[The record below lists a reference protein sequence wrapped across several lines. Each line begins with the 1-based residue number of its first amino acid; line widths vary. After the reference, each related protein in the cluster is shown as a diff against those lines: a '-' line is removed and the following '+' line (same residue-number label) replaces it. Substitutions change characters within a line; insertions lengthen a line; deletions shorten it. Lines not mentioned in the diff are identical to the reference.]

1 MHETTTKRPGRA
13 GKYIRRALLALAAV
27 ILAAVLVLLAL
38 FQAELRTLNTIERVD
53 DTDLFTMTYLGD
65 YGLDDFLA
73 QGGASNDNE
82 LLDFLMQKLLKGLPC
97 ASTSRIWAA
106 PPLPPRPRR
115 ATPSSAAT
123 LTCTTPRPLCPHC
136 PGGRLPLHLHG

>member
-53 DTDLFTMTYLGD
+53 DTDLFT
-65 YGLDDFLA
+65 FW
-73 QGGASNDNE
+73 
-82 LLDFLMQKLLKGLPC
+82 P
-97 ASTSRIWAA
+97 RAA
-106 PPLPPRPRR
+106 PP
-115 ATPSSAAT
+115 
-123 LTCTTPRPLCPHC
+123 TTTSCWTS
-136 PGGRLPLHLHG
+136 